1 MGSRILSTSALFLA
15 LATAAR
21 ADDWPAWRG
30 PARDGVSAERG
41 LPEQWSPEAG
51 VLWKTPLP
59 AAAGATPVIF
69 GDNIFVASPS
79 ADGSK
84 ALLLCIGT
92 DGKPRWERVVSD
104 GRKDLKNLAS
114 ASPSTDGKHVW
125 AYFGSGDLAC
135 FTVAGVEVWKADLQQ
150 RSGRF
155 KLGFGMTT
163 TPLVHDGTVYLQLIH
178 SGGAWVLALDALT
191 GAERWKA
198 ERKSDGVN
206 ECEHSYASIQ
216 LWTGEGGP
224 LLVSHGNDY
233 AIGHDPKTGAELW
246 RLGDLNPKEKYEKT
260 LRFVSSPLAT
270 RDLIVVPT
278 AKNGQVVGLD
288 PKARGKVDRASA
300 THERWRIPS
309 GTPDV
314 ASPLLYDGLV
324 YLSGTNG
331 TVTCLDAATGK
342 QLYRERTGANSH
354 FASPA
359 AGDGKIYL
367 AGRDGAVA
375 VLAAGRAFKV
385 LSLNKLGDPLDASP
399 AISGG
404 RIYLRGSAQ
413 LWAIGAR

>member
-69 GDNIFVASPS
+69 GDNIFVASTS

-178 SGGAWVLALDALT
+178 SGGAWVVALDAAT
-191 GAERWKA
+191 GAERWKVG
-198 ERKSDGVN
+198 RKSDGVD

-216 LWTGEGGP
+216 LWSGGGRSV
-224 LLVSHGNDY
+224 LISHGNDY

-246 RLGDLNPKEKYEKT
+246 RLGDLNPKEKYNKT
-260 LRFVSSPLAT
+260 LRFVSSPVAT
-270 RDLIVVPT
+270 EGLIVIPT
-278 AKNGQVVGLD
+278 AKNGQVIGLD
-288 PKARGKVDRASA
+288 PAAAGTIDRANA
-300 THERWRIPS
+300 GHERWRVPS

-314 ASPLLYDGLV
+314 ASPLVYDGLV
-324 YLSGTNG
+324 YLGGNDG
-331 TVTCLDAATGK
+331 TVACLDAATGK
-342 QLYRERTGANSH
+342 ALYRQRTGANSH
-354 FASPA
+354 FASPV

-375 VLAAGRAFKV
+375 VLAAGRTFTS
-385 LSLNKLGDPLDASP
+385 LSVNKMGDPLDASP
-399 AISGG
+399 AISNG
-404 RIYLRGSAQ
+404 RIYLRGAGY
-413 LWAIGAR
+413 LWAVGSK